1 MGDPTRAGITPIV
14 MPRWGLSMKQ
24 GTVMSWLVEEGAEI
38 GVGTPILEVET
49 DKIAKAVE
57 APDPGTLRRKVAQDG
72 DTLPVK
78 ALLGVMAEV
87 EVSNADIDAYVAA
100 YVTPAGGEGEDAE
113 AAPAYQFADVDG
125 LRIRY
130 ARKGA
135 GSGVPVLFIH
145 GFGGD
150 LDNWLFNIDAVG
162 EKSPVIALDL
172 PGHGQSTVRLP
183 GASIEALAG
192 FVARFMDVLG
202 VEQAHLVGHSVGGAI
217 VSQMALDHP
226 RRVASVALIGSA
238 GFGPEIN
245 AGYTVDFVAASSRRE
260 LKPVLEQLFANPG
273 LVSRQMVDD
282 VLKYKRLDGVGE
294 LLGALGRC
302 VFGGGRQVEQP
313 GLRLEQ
319 TGKRVLVIW
328 GREDRI
334 IPAYHA
340 GGAPPGATV
349 DVLDGAGHMVQMEK
363 AHEVNSLLTK
373 HIAG

>member
-1 MGDPTRAGITPIV
+1 
-14 MPRWGLSMKQ
+14 MPKWGLSMKQ

-38 GVGTPILEVET
+38 SVGTPILEVET

-57 APDPGTLRRKVAQDG
+57 APDPGTLRRKVAHDG

-78 ALLGVMAEV
+78 ALLGVMAEA
-87 EVSNADIDAYVAA
+87 EVSNAEIDAYVAA

-135 GSGVPVLFIH
+135 GNGVPVLFIH

-162 EKSPVIALDL
+162 EKSPVIAFDL
-172 PGHGQSTVRLP
+172 PGHGQSTARLP
-183 GASIEALAG
+183 GTSIAALAG
-192 FVARFMDVLG
+192 FVVRFMDVLE
-202 VEQAHLVGHSVGGAI
+202 VEQAHLVGHSIGGAI
-217 VSQMALDHP
+217 AAQMALDHP
-226 RRVASVALIGSA
+226 RRVASVALIGAA
-238 GFGPEIN
+238 GLGPEIN
-245 AGYTVDFVAASSRRE
+245 AGYTEDFVTASSRRE
-260 LKPVLEQLFANPG
+260 LKPVLEQLFANPE

-294 LLGALGRC
+294 LLSALSCGM
-302 VFGGGRQVEQP
+302 FSGGLQAGQP
-313 GLRLEQ
+313 GLRLEE
-319 TGKRVLVIW
+319 TGKPVLVIW

-334 IPAYHA
+334 IPAHHA
-340 GGAPPGATV
+340 GRAPPGATV
-349 DVLDGAGHMVQMEK
+349 EVLDGAGHMVQMER
-363 AHEVNSLLTK
+363 ANDVNRLLK
-373 HIAG
+373 QHAGV

>member
-1 MGDPTRAGITPIV
+1 MGDSTRAGITPIV
-14 MPRWGLSMKQ
+14 MPKWGFAMKE

-38 GVGTPILEVET
+38 SVGTSILEVET
-49 DKIAKAVE
+49 DKITNAVE

-72 DTLPVK
+72 ETLPVK
-78 ALLGVMAEV
+78 ALLGVMAEA

-113 AAPAYQFADVDG
+113 AAPAYQFAEVDG
-125 LRIRY
+125 LSIRY

-135 GSGVPVLFIH
+135 GNGVPVLFIH

-172 PGHGQSTVRLP
+172 PGHGQSTARLP
-183 GASIEALAG
+183 GTSIKALAG
-192 FVARFMDVLG
+192 FVARFMDVLE
-202 VEQAHLVGHSVGGAI
+202 VEQAHLVGHSIGGAI
-217 VSQMALDHP
+217 ASQMALEYP
-226 RRVASVALIGSA
+226 RRVASVALIGAA
-238 GFGPEIN
+238 GLGPEIN
-245 AGYTVDFVAASSRRE
+245 AGYAEDFVAALSRRE
-260 LKPVLEQLFANPG
+260 LKPVLEQLFANPE

-294 LLGALGRC
+294 LLGALSRG
-302 VFGGGRQVEQP
+302 VFGGGRQAEQP

-319 TGKRVLVIW
+319 TGKPVLVIW

-334 IPAYHA
+334 IPAHHVSS
-340 GGAPPGATV
+340 APPGATV
-349 DVLDGAGHMVQMEK
+349 EVLDGAGHMVQMER
-363 AHEVNSLLTK
+363 ANDVNRLLK
-373 HIAG
+373 QHVAI